1 MLNFFACLSTILD
14 RYEPTSELCQEVLQG
29 IKDSVVP
36 RVMVLFWFLVSGFW
50 FLVSGFWFMVQC
62 SGLSWLEVVR
72 HDNSLLIQS

>member
-50 FLVSGFWFMVQC
+50 FLVFGFWFLA
-62 SGLSWLEVVR
+62 SGSWF
-72 HDNSLLIQS
+72 SIQG